1 MYRIIKRIIDILIAV
16 SASLV
21 FLPLFIPLA
30 ILLKLTGEG
39 YVFYSQERI
48 GYKNKR
54 FRIWKF
60 ATMLKASPGLGTGS
74 ITLKNDW
81 RVTPMGGWLRKTKIN
96 EVPQIINVLLGNMSI
111 VGPRPQMESDFLK
124 YPRDV
129 QSKVYNVKPGVTSL
143 AAVVFRD
150 EEKYF
155 SGQNIDPHKFYKLVI
170 SPYKGQL
177 ELWYQDHLSIKTD
190 CLIIFLTIWVILVKN
205 SQLQYKVFKDLP
217 LLPEELRSEE
227 VLNNLE

>member
-1 MYRIIKRIIDILIAV
+1 MAGLN
-16 SASLV
+16 
-21 FLPLFIPLA
+21 FMPFFIPLA

-39 YVFYSQERI
+39 YIFYYQDRI
-48 GYKNKR
+48 GYKNKK

-96 EVPQIINVLLGNMSI
+96 EVPQIINVFLGDMSI

-124 YPRDV
+124 YPKDI
-129 QSKVYNVKPGVTSL
+129 QAKILNIKPGITSL
-143 AAVVFRD
+143 SAVVFRD

-155 SGQNIDPHKFYKLVI
+155 ALQSDDPHAFYKQVI

-177 ELWYQDHLSIKTD
+177 ELWYQDHLSFKTD
-190 CLIIFLTIWVILVKN
+190 CLIVFLTSWVILFRN
-205 SQLQYKVFKDLP
+205 SKIPYKIFKSLP
-217 LLPEELRSEE
+217 AMPEELRSKN
-227 VLNNLE
+227 V